1 MATAHIYYQLQNH
14 ERKPPKELNKSVK
27 LLDYKL
33 MLNNIRSIQDPTAWL
48 ADEEEEKEELNE
60 IRRAEYQAK
69 KELEQEQENNN
80 KFNLAFN

>member
-1 MATAHIYYQLQNH
+1 MFNSI
-14 ERKPPKELNKSVK
+14 K
-27 LLDYKL
+27 
-33 MLNNIRSIQDPTAWL
+33 SIQDPTAWL

-69 KELEQEQENNN
+69 KELEKEQENNN